1 MPSDQQ
7 TADVDSA
14 RPRTDFPR
22 KRRAAQKRMLT
33 APLITL
39 VVSFALGA
47 CAPVAPGTDARGRA
61 AAISPSWSLTASR
74 AQADAWH
81 FAYAVQSWA
90 AEQSGHVVMI
100 PARHTIVVDRAFF
113 SDEFSHIP
121 LRALRGVRADDPNQI
136 VVLKHLW
143 TTHASSWDYDTDI
156 KFVLY
161 GPGFVR
167 EGVRLEKTTLQN
179 IAPTYARL
187 IGTSAPKGS
196 MGRVMADALVP
207 TSKKPRVILT
217 IVMDGGGRS
226 LYDAW
231 PDAWPVIKGLAA
243 RGVEYMDAKVT
254 QLETA
259 TAVSHVAIGTGGYP
273 LTTRIVGN
281 EIYDPAKKQV
291 TQSFPDYSP
300 EFIMAPTLADEYG
313 VSARHQPVV
322 IGTSFQDRAAMGMVG
337 HGAAHH
343 PGNKNHIVVLYA
355 QPKKPAWKEQF
366 PGGDQEHRLMTNIDL
381 YTFPAYLRGRSPLP
395 YVKELTGGS
404 GIWMGHKVDDSS
416 NVRFTPAYVQFECE
430 NMLMMMDREP
440 IARDDVTA
448 LVYMSMKPT
457 DYAAH
462 RWGLES
468 LEAREAL
475 RAQDACVGKLVQ
487 KLDARVGQG
496 NYVVT
501 ITADHGMMPMPEV
514 TGGHRLS
521 LRTLLEMI
529 DKKFGAKIGLGGGFI
544 NLWFDQAKMKELG
557 ITNHDVA
564 AYLQSLTAAHY
575 YGPREKWPPYLAYR
589 PDERLF
595 FNAYTFEQVEAFVK
609 TNPRRWMANPYAGDG
624 TAVTLQHD
632 LQQLYATGP
641 GIGYLAYGAHVDRQ
655 LPLIEGT
662 SYFYR
667 DGLELTDE
675 HETFHELTHRGTPV
689 P

>member
-1 MPSDQQ
+1 MEAHMRSDRKG
-7 TADVDSA
+7 TVIASVWT
-14 RPRTDFPR
+14 PRTATGKQRVP
-22 KRRAAQKRMLT
+22 QK
-33 APLITL
+33 PVLIATL
-39 VVSFALGA
+39 ISLVAWFALGA
-47 CAPVAPGTDARGRA
+47 CAPIASSPGSPGKIGL
-61 AAISPSWSLTASR
+61 ISPSWSPSASR
-74 AQADAWH
+74 TQGDAWH

-90 AEQSGHVVMI
+90 AEQSGHIVMI

-121 LRALRGVRADDPNQI
+121 LRALRGVRAEDPNQV

-161 GPGFVR
+161 GPGFVK

-187 IGTSAPKGS
+187 IGANAPKGS
-196 MGRVMADALVP
+196 MGRVMTEALVP
-207 TSKKPRVILT
+207 TSKKPKIILT

-281 EIYDPAKKQV
+281 EIYAPAKKQV

-313 VSARHQPVV
+313 VSAGHKPVV

-366 PGGDQEHRLMTNIDL
+366 PGGDEEHRLMTNIDL
-381 YTFPAYLRGRSPLP
+381 YTFPAYLRGRSPMP

-404 GIWMGHKVDDSS
+404 GIWMAHKVDDSS
-416 NVRFTPAYVQFECE
+416 NVRFTPAYVEFECD

-440 IARDDVTA
+440 IDRDDVTA

-475 RAQDACVGKLVQ
+475 RAQDACVGKLIQ
-487 KLDARVGQG
+487 KLNARVGEG
-496 NYVVT
+496 NYMVT

-557 ITNHDVA
+557 ITHADVA
-564 AYLQSLTAAHY
+564 AYLRSLTAGDY
-575 YGPREKWPPYLAYR
+575 YGPREKWPAYLAYR

-609 TNPRRWMANPYAGDG
+609 ANPSRWMANPYAGAG
-624 TAVTLQHD
+624 TAVTLEHD
-632 LQQLYATGP
+632 LQQLHATGA
-641 GIGYLAYGAHVDRQ
+641 GISYLAYSAHADGK
-655 LPLIEGT
+655 LPRIEDTG
-662 SYFYR
+662 YFFQ
-667 DGLELTDE
+667 DGLELTEE
-675 HETFHELTHRGTPV
+675 HETFEELTRR
-689 P
+689 